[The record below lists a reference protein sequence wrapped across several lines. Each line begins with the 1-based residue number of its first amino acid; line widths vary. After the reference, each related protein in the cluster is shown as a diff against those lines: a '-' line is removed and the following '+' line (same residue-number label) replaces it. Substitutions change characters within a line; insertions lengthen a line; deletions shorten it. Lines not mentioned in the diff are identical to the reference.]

1 MDATL
6 HALGGI
12 LLRAVPTFLLLV
24 LLHFYM
30 KFVFFKPMQ
39 KVLQK
44 RFDATEGARKA
55 AQESFERASAKTAEY
70 EAAIRA
76 ARAEVYQAQ
85 EHAHKALQ
93 ERHAASVKEARRGA
107 DQAVAEAKRQLA
119 GDVEA
124 AKATLARDAEALS
137 NQIADA
143 VLGRSAA

>member
-1 MDATL
+1 
-6 HALGGI
+6 
-12 LLRAVPTFLLLV
+12 
-24 LLHFYM
+24 M

-107 DQAVAEAKRQLA
+107 DQAVGEAKRQLA

-143 VLGRSAA
+143 VLGRSAS